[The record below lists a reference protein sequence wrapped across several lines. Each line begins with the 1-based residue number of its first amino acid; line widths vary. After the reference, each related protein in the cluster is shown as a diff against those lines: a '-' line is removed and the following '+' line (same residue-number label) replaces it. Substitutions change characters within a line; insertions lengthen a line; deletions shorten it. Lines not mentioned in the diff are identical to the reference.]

1 MEPSAAIKLL
11 GWFALSFAVSCETT
25 NLNVAIRRGSS
36 ALEAWDFRE
45 RSTNVARVADSCVG
59 KQAQSWRRG
68 VFALRGADP
77 AKSPPHIR
85 AQAADACTLN
95 RLPTDLS
102 LKQVAAP
109 EVRFC
114 VGWREV
120 DPPLLTRTA
129 KWRRPTIAVVGG
141 RPGDVRVRR
150 WRCTSG
156 KFRYV
161 AVKVRFTR
169 GRSRSPP
176 RQCGR
181 VTETGHEDFATNC
194 APVGLPGRSPRSEA
208 QQRSAGGGVHRSARR
223 HRGPRCRGLRRAQ
236 AAGSNR
242 TRYIV
247 GHRLPTTRNS
257 PPPE

>member
-1 MEPSAAIKLL
+1 MVCP
-11 GWFALSFAVSCETT
+11 TH
-25 NLNVAIRRGSS
+25 SS
-36 ALEAWDFRE
+36 RPCHNQSE
-45 RSTNVARVADSCVG
+45 RCHTARLVG
-59 KQAQSWRRG
+59 PRG
-68 VFALRGADP
+68 VGFSRTVDQCRARSRFLRWQTGSKLAAGRVCAAGCRSSKIP
-77 AKSPPHIR
+77 AAHSGP
-85 AQAADACTLN
+85 AADACTLN

-129 KWRRPTIAVVGG
+129 KWRRPTIAGVGG

-161 AVKVRFTR
+161 AVKVRFMR

-242 TRYIV
+242 TRCIV